1 MKIIRQELGE
11 DTSLSDAD
19 DYQEKA
25 EKLEAEKEV
34 KENIN
39 STVETNLIIATSC
52 GSGKSTIVNNIINEI
67 KEKIF
72 EFVFGCRTV
81 GVYIRNYRLF

>member
-34 KENIN
+34 KEKLLKEIGRFRTMPTGSQEANVLRTYI
-39 STVETNLIIATSC
+39 ETL
-52 GSGKSTIVNNIINEI
+52 
-67 KEKIF
+67 
-72 EFVFGCRTV
+72 
-81 GVYIRNYRLF
+81 